1 MKKYDIQ
8 KIEEIDSFQNTITK
22 GKLDIYI
29 TKIDGTYSW
38 WNPEHK
44 TNIKERVI
52 KGEELIKRHVN
63 IPKTILK
70 FDNTLIR
77 PKIIEQCIDN
87 ETYVIELAKTI
98 SIIHSIPLPKN
109 TDFIGDARI
118 NTQIKVLDKY
128 FNIDKLK
135 KNIPKERENVLLHGD
150 CHEGNFIFNKTI
162 YVLDLEELAYGPR
175 EVDIAEIIES
185 PLLKKHKKLF
195 IKSYEHYSGFKLC
208 NLDFFCQLQN
218 YRFKL
223 FSKLK

>member
-1 MKKYDIQ
+1 M
-8 KIEEIDSFQNTITK
+8 
-22 GKLDIYI
+22 
-29 TKIDGTYSW
+29 
-38 WNPEHK
+38 
-44 TNIKERVI
+44 
-52 KGEELIKRHVN
+52 
-63 IPKTILK
+63 
-70 FDNTLIR
+70 
-77 PKIIEQCIDN
+77 
-87 ETYVIELAKTI
+87 IELAKTI

-135 KNIPKERENVLLHGD
+135 QNIPKERENVLLHGD

-175 EVDIAEIIES
+175 EVDLAEIIES